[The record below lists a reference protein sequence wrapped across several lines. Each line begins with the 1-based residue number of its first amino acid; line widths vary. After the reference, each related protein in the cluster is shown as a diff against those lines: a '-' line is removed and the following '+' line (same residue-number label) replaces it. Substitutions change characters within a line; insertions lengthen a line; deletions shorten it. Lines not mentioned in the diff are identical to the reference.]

1 MKNKI
6 KYKKSNHKHLYDD
19 CLLVCAE
26 FADKVIKGQY
36 CKECGKLIVG
46 ELLYISPIQKDSYSY
61 KTMNEDEA
69 KAEHPHLPL
78 FHINNVFQKYV
89 DEEELI

>member
-1 MKNKI
+1 MSNKI

-26 FADKVIKGQY
+26 TDYMVIKGRY
-36 CKECGKLIVG
+36 CKKCGKIMVG
-46 ELLYISPIQKDSYSY
+46 EFLYNRLM
-61 KTMNEDEA
+61 TEDEA
-69 KAEHPHLPL
+69 KEIYPNAPL
-78 FHINNVFQKYV
+78 SHTDKVLQKYV